1 MWGIADNQ
9 RTSAARDGQ
18 SVANQPLSSDL
29 RRAEGLAPLDSV
41 LGIQE
46 SGPAFTF
53 ADQMGATLMA
63 QWGTA
68 PGSIAEDAY
77 PWNCTA
83 GAIMHQ
89 PSAAVGHRAPKS
101 ARLQWVTA
109 VLLLLLAASSLVM
122 VGGLAAGHDDRAAVT
137 EIGPAPLVTLGALPE
152 GAAIDGSLG

>member
-109 VLLLLLAASSLVM
+109 VLLLLVVASSLVV
-122 VGGLAAGHDDRAAVT
+122 VGGSSVGQVGGIEVSAAGM
-137 EIGPAPLVTLGALPE
+137 APNGRLPQ
-152 GAAIDGSLG
+152 GSAGSTRP